1 MNTNGLDWLAMLF
14 AILGA
19 VTWGVLGLTGL
30 TGDPTNVVALALEPV
45 FRPGPAETVEYLVY
59 VLVGLS
65 GVYLLYTAY
74 KMGRSSRRETKRRRR
89 EATPSAE
96 AASPDATR
104 DRENAG
110 TENTDH

>member
-14 AILGA
+14 AIVGA

-74 KMGRSSRRETKRRRR
+74 KMGRSSRRETERRRR
-89 EATPSAE
+89 ETVANAE
-96 AASPDATR
+96 ATHE
-104 DRENAG
+104 RENAG
-110 TENTDH
+110 TENADH

>member
-1 MNTNGLDWLAMLF
+1 MHTNGLDWLAMLF

-19 VTWGVLGLTGL
+19 VTWGILGLTGL
-30 TGDPTNVVALALEPV
+30 TGDPINVVALALEPI
-45 FRPGPAETVEYLVY
+45 FRPGPAETVEYFVY

-89 EATPSAE
+89 EPA
-96 AASPDATR
+96 PDR
-104 DRENAG
+104 DRESAGAENA
-110 TENTDH
+110 DH

>member
-1 MNTNGLDWLAMLF
+1 MNTNALDWLAMLL
-14 AILGA
+14 AVVGAVAWGILGF
-19 VTWGVLGLTGL
+19 TGL
-30 TGDPTNVVALALEPV
+30 TGDPTNVVALVLEPI

-89 EATPSAE
+89 EATPSG
-96 AASPDATR
+96 DATSTQSTR
-104 DRENAG
+104 DPENAG
-110 TENTDH
+110 AENTDH